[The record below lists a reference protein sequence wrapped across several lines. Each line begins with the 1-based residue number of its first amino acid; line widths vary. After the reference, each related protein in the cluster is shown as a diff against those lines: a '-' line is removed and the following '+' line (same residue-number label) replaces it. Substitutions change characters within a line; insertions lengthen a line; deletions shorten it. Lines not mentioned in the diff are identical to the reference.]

1 MSKIPDPT
9 GRLTPEAQAIY
20 ANIVGSRG
28 HDYPG
33 LFRA

>member
-1 MSKIPDPT
+1 MSQVPDPT
-9 GRLTPEAQAIY
+9 GRLTPEARAVY